1 MFLTL
6 KKKLSADCFI
16 ALIVTIESDLYPSRE
31 VPNATEALFF
41 FFIQEMEPVLPLNG
55 IDCLSFSRHYTT
67 PLGLVLPHNK
77 FDINKLQLFKKI

>member
-41 FFIQEMEPVLPLNG
+41 FYPRNGTCPSFEWNRLPLILQALHDPIG
-55 IDCLSFSRHYTT
+55 FSTS
-67 PLGLVLPHNK
+67 P
-77 FDINKLQLFKKI
+77 